1 MRYFIFAYT
10 CTCTDKNAENMTRN
24 NEVFIFKENDSITK

>member
-10 CTCTDKNAENMTRN
+10 CTDINAENMTRN